1 MIDLSGLR
9 VIELGSGVSAAW
21 ATKWMADLGADVIKV
36 ESPGGDL
43 LRERGPYPLSESGP
57 DLNQAGFFHYLNANK
72 RSVVLDPTDAGDREE
87 LLRLMAS
94 AEAVVHNWSIQQ
106 LEDARLRW
114 EDLHPQFPDLVC
126 CALTPFGL
134 TGPHRHWRG
143 EEITVAN
150 AGGWTYLSP
159 GTSTEADRPPLKASG
174 HQADLQTGATGAIA
188 TLAAVYRARK
198 SGQGEQIDVAGQ
210 AVIGCMLEA
219 SLPRFTYSGEV
230 ADRFGTKG
238 LNPWG
243 LYACQDGLI
252 FLMVAE
258 EDQWERLVELMGNPD
273 WAQLE
278 IFAKMG
284 DRFLNADALDI
295 FMDEWVAGWTVDELF
310 HEAQKRRICMAPVL
324 ETSDLVDNEHL
335 KARGFL
341 AQQNVAGQTLTV
353 PGPPY
358 RLSGGG
364 WAIRR
369 DAPKLGE
376 HQDEVRA
383 ECQALS
389 AGTIPPTQAETTPA
403 ARPLEG
409 IRVLDLSWVWAGPY
423 CTLQLAHL
431 GADVVKVESASRSDL
446 GRRLPIYAPDAPRD
460 LDSSGYF
467 NQWGQG
473 KRSLALDLAHEEA
486 IDLLKRLIA
495 DCDVLTENFAS
506 GVMDRLGLGWEVLK
520 EINPRLIMASISGYG
535 HTGPWASYSAYGPAT
550 PPISGL
556 SAVSG
561 YVGGDPQEVGLALGD
576 PASGLTAAVGI
587 CAALI
592 SREQTGQGQHI
603 EISLWEATSVLTGEA
618 WLHHALRNESLPR
631 MGNRDIQMVPHGCY
645 ATQEEGSWI
654 SIACANDSEWQA
666 LCSVFSPGLADD
678 PRFRTAEERKAH
690 EDELDPLLTEWVAT
704 QSRWPLTEKLQ
715 AVGVPAFPAVT
726 TEELVADPHLA
737 DRGFFE
743 KIEHPKVGARVH
755 AGIPWL
761 FSEADNGVKAH
772 APLLGTHTDEV
783 LIERLGVSP
792 KQISAWRESGL
803 LR

>member
-1 MIDLSGLR
+1 MIDLSGMR

-21 ATKWMADLGADVIKV
+21 ATKWMADLGADIIKV
-36 ESPGGDL
+36 EAPGGDP
-43 LRERGPYPLSESGP
+43 LRERGPFPISESAP
-57 DLNQAGFFHYLNANK
+57 DPDQAGFFHYLNANK
-72 RSVVLDPTDAGDREE
+72 RSVVLDLDDADDREA
-87 LLRLMAS
+87 LLALIGT
-94 AEAVVHNWSIQQ
+94 AEAVVHNLPLHR
-106 LEDARLRW
+106 LEETRLGW
-114 EDLHPQFPDLVC
+114 EDLHPLFPQLVV
-126 CALTPFGL
+126 CAMTPFGL
-134 TGPHRHWRG
+134 TGPHRNWRG
-143 EEITVAN
+143 EELTVAN

-159 GTSTEADRPPLKASG
+159 GTSTDPDRPPLKASG

-188 TLAAVYRARK
+188 TLAALYGARQT
-198 SGQGEQIDVAGQ
+198 GQGEHIDVAGQ
-210 AVIGCMLEA
+210 AVVGCMLEA
-219 SLPRFTYSGEV
+219 SLPRYTYSREV
-230 ADRFGTKG
+230 ADRFGRKG

-258 EDQWERLVELMGNPD
+258 EDQWERLVDLMGRPD
-273 WAQLE
+273 WAELE
-278 IFAKMG
+278 IFAKMS

-358 RLSGGG
+358 RHSGGG
-364 WAIRR
+364 WALRR
-369 DAPKLGE
+369 DAPRLGE
-376 HQDEVRA
+376 HQDEVTA
-383 ECQALS
+383 EAKNLPLQSPEARGS
-389 AGTIPPTQAETTPA
+389 KASSPS
-403 ARPLEG
+403 RPLEG

-446 GRRLPIYAPDAPRD
+446 GRRLPIYAKDAPRD

-473 KRSLALDLAHEEA
+473 KRSLALDLAHEES
-486 IDLLKRLIA
+486 IDVLKQLIKN
-495 DCDVLTENFAS
+495 CDVLTENFAS
-506 GVMDRLGLGWEVLK
+506 GVMDRLGLGWDVLK

-556 SAVSG
+556 AAVSG
-561 YVGGDPQEVGLALGD
+561 YAGGEPQEVGLALGD
-576 PASGLTAAVGI
+576 PASGLTAAAGI

-592 SREQTGQGQHI
+592 SREKTGQGQHI
-603 EISLWEATSVLTGEA
+603 EISLWEATAVLTGEA

-631 MGNRDIQMVPHGCY
+631 MGNRDIQMAPHGCY
-645 ATQEEGSWI
+645 RTQEENSWI

-666 LCSVFSPGLADD
+666 LCSVFSPELASD
-678 PRFRTAEERKAH
+678 PRFVTSEQRKAH
-690 EDELDPLLTEWVAT
+690 EDELDRLLADWVAT
-704 QSRWPLTEKLQ
+704 QSRWPLTEELQ
-715 AVGVPAFPAVT
+715 AAGVPAFPSVS
-726 TEELVADPHLA
+726 TEELVGDPHLA

-743 KIEHPKVGARVH
+743 EIEHPTVGAKVH
-755 AGIPWL
+755 AGIPWRL
-761 FSEADNGVKAH
+761 SEADNGVKSH
-772 APLLGTHTDEV
+772 APILGAHTDEV
-783 LIERLGVSP
+783 LRERLGATP
-792 KQISAWRESGL
+792 EQINRWRDSGL

>member
-36 ESPGGDL
+36 EAPGGDR
-43 LRERGPYPLSESGP
+43 LRERGPFPASEAQP
-57 DLNQAGFFHYLNANK
+57 NLDHAGFFHYLNANK
-72 RSVVLDPTDAGDREE
+72 RSVVLDLDDPADHEE
-87 LLRLMAS
+87 LLALIGT
-94 AEAVVHNWSIQQ
+94 AEGVVHNLPVHR
-106 LEDARLRW
+106 LEETRLDW
-114 EDLHPQFPDLVC
+114 EHLHSLFPRLVV

-134 TGPHRHWRG
+134 TGPHRNWRG
-143 EEITVAN
+143 EELTVAN

-159 GTSTEADRPPLKASG
+159 GTSTETDRPPLKASG

-188 TLAAVYRARK
+188 TLAALYGARQT
-198 SGQGEQIDVAGQ
+198 GQGEHIDVSGQ
-210 AVIGCMLEA
+210 AVVGCMLEA
-219 SLPRFTYSGEV
+219 SLPRYTYSREV
-230 ADRFGTKG
+230 ADRFGRKG

-258 EDQWERLVELMGNPD
+258 EDQWERLVDLMGRPD
-273 WAQLE
+273 WAELE
-278 IFAKMG
+278 IFAKMN

-295 FMDEWVAGWTVDELF
+295 FIDEWVAGWTVDELF

-324 ETSDLVDNEHL
+324 QTSDLVDNEHL

-364 WAIRR
+364 WALRR
-369 DAPKLGE
+369 DAPRLGE
-376 HQDEVRA
+376 HQDEIKTEARQLPA
-383 ECQALS
+383 KAREAARS
-389 AGTIPPTQAETTPA
+389 ETDSPH
-403 ARPLEG
+403 RPLEG

-446 GRRLPIYAPDAPRD
+446 GRRLPIYAKDAPRD
-460 LDSSGYF
+460 LDCSGYF

-486 IDLLKRLIA
+486 IEVLKQLIA
-495 DCDVLTENFAS
+495 NCDVLTENFAS
-506 GVMDRLGLGWEVLK
+506 GVMDRLGLGWDVLK
-520 EINPRLIMASISGYG
+520 EINPKLIMASISGYG

-556 SAVSG
+556 CAVSG
-561 YVGGDPQEVGLALGD
+561 YVGGEPQEVGLALGD
-576 PASGLTAAVGI
+576 PASGLTAAAGI

-592 SREQTGQGQHI
+592 SRERTGEGQHI

-618 WLHHALRNESLPR
+618 WLHDALQNEPLAR
-631 MGNRDIQMVPHGCY
+631 MGNRDIQMAPHGCY
-645 ATQEEGSWI
+645 RTQEEKSWI
-654 SIACANDSEWQA
+654 SIACASDAEWQA
-666 LCSVFSPGLADD
+666 LCSVFSPELAND
-678 PRFRTAEERKAH
+678 PRFLTARERKAH
-690 EDELDPLLTEWVAT
+690 EDELDRLLAEWVAT

-715 AVGVPAFPAVT
+715 AAGVAAFPSVT
-726 TEELVADPHLA
+726 TEELVADPHLN

-743 KIEHPKVGARVH
+743 EIEHPKVGARVH
-755 AGIPWL
+755 AGIPWRL
-761 FSEADNGVKAH
+761 SVADNGVRSH
-772 APLLGTHTDEV
+772 APLLGAHTDEV
-783 LIERLGVSP
+783 LTERLGATSE
-792 KQISAWRESGL
+792 QIARWRDSGL

>member
-43 LRERGPYPLSESGP
+43 LRQRGPYPSSEANADP
-57 DLNQAGFFHYLNANK
+57 DQAGFFHYLNANK
-72 RSVVLDPTDAGDREE
+72 RSVVLDLDDSDDREE
-87 LLRLMAS
+87 LLALIGT
-94 AEAVVHNWSIQQ
+94 AEAVVHNLPLQR
-106 LEDARLRW
+106 LEAARLRW
-114 EDLHPQFPDLVC
+114 EDLHVLFPGLIVC
-126 CALTPFGL
+126 GLTPFGL
-134 TGPHRHWRG
+134 TGPRRHWRG

-159 GTSTEADRPPLKASG
+159 GTSTETDRPPLKASG
-174 HQADLQTGATGAIA
+174 HQADFQTGVTGAIA
-188 TLAAVYRARK
+188 TLAAIYRTRQT
-198 SGQGEQIDVAGQ
+198 GQGEHIDVAGQ
-210 AVIGCMLEA
+210 AVVGCMLEA
-219 SLPRFTYSGEV
+219 SLPRFTYSREV
-230 ADRFGTKG
+230 ADRFGRKG

-258 EDQWERLVELMGNPD
+258 EDQWERLVDLMGRPE
-273 WAQLE
+273 WAELE
-278 IFAKMG
+278 IFAKMS

-295 FMDEWVAGWTVDELF
+295 FMDEWVAGWKVDELF

-358 RLSGGG
+358 QLSGGG
-364 WAIRR
+364 WGLRR
-369 DAPKLGE
+369 EAPKLGE
-376 HQDEVRA
+376 HQDEVKA
-383 ECQALS
+383 ECQSRPPAVRGS
-389 AGTIPPTQAETTPA
+389 AKTHADSPV
-403 ARPLEG
+403 RPLEG

-431 GADVVKVESASRSDL
+431 GADVVKVESESRSDL
-446 GRRLPIYAPDAPRD
+446 GRRLPIYAADAPRD
-460 LDSSGYF
+460 LNSSGYF

-486 IDLLKRLIA
+486 IDLLKRLIEN
-495 DCDVLTENFAS
+495 CDVLTENFAS
-506 GVMDRLGLGWEVLK
+506 GVMDRLGLGWEVLRK
-520 EINPRLIMASISGYG
+520 INPRLIMASISGYG

-561 YVGGDPQEVGLALGD
+561 YRGGEPQEVGLALGD
-576 PASGLTAAVGI
+576 PAAGLTAAAGI
-587 CAALI
+587 CAALV
-592 SREQTGQGQHI
+592 SREKTGQGQHI

-631 MGNRDIQMVPHGCY
+631 MGNRDILMAPHGCY
-645 ATQEEGSWI
+645 ATQEENSWI

-666 LCSVFSPGLADD
+666 LCSVFSPDLAED
-678 PRFRTAEERKAH
+678 PRFLTAEKRKAH
-690 EDELDPLLTEWVAT
+690 EDELDRLLSEWVAT
-704 QSRWPLTEKLQ
+704 ESRWPLTEKLQ
-715 AVGVPAFPAVT
+715 AAGVAAFPSVT
-726 TEELVADPHLA
+726 TEELVQDPHLIA
-737 DRGFFE
+737 RGFFE
-743 KIEHPKVGARVH
+743 EIEHPTVGARVH
-755 AGIPWL
+755 AGIPWRL
-761 FSEADNGVKAH
+761 SEADNGVKSH
-772 APLLGTHTDEV
+772 APLLGIHTDEV
-783 LIERLGVSP
+783 LMERLGVSSD
-792 KQISAWRESGL
+792 QIARWREAGL
-803 LR
+803 LS

>member
-1 MIDLSGLR
+1 MDGR
-9 VIELGSGVSAAW
+9 PRGRCHQGGVPGRRCRCDNAAR
-21 ATKWMADLGADVIKV
+21 
-36 ESPGGDL
+36 S
-43 LRERGPYPLSESGP
+43 RNRRRP
-57 DLNQAGFFHYLNANK
+57 DPEKAGFFHYLNANK
-72 RSVVLDPTDAGDREE
+72 RSVSCSTSTILSKRTTE
-87 LLRLMAS
+87 LLQLIGT
-94 AEAVVHNWSIQQ
+94 AEAVVHN
-106 LEDARLRW
+106 LPVHRLQETGVQW
-114 EDLHPQFPDLVC
+114 DDLHALFPKLVV

-134 TGPHRHWRG
+134 TGPHRSWRG

-159 GTSTEADRPPLKASG
+159 GTSTETDRPPLKASG
-174 HQADLQTGATGAIA
+174 HQADFQTGATGAIA
-188 TLAAVYRARK
+188 TLAAIYRARQT
-198 SGQGEQIDVAGQ
+198 GQGEHIDVAGQ
-210 AVIGCMLEA
+210 AVVGCMLEA
-219 SLPRFTYSGEV
+219 SLPRFTYSREV
-230 ADRFGTKG
+230 ADRFGRKG

-258 EDQWERLVELMGNPD
+258 EDQWERLVDLMGRPD
-273 WAQLE
+273 WAELE
-278 IFAKMG
+278 IFAKMS

-364 WAIRR
+364 WALRR
-369 DAPKLGE
+369 DAPRLGE
-376 HQDEVRA
+376 HQEEVKA
-383 ECQALS
+383 ECQN
-389 AGTIPPTQAETTPA
+389 PPTSDSASPA
-403 ARPLEG
+403 STSPGRPLEG

-431 GADVVKVESASRSDL
+431 GADVVKVESESRSDL
-446 GRRLPIYAPDAPRD
+446 GRRLPIYAADMPRD
-460 LDSSGYF
+460 LNSSGYF

-486 IDLLKRLIA
+486 IEVLKRLIEN
-495 DCDVLTENFAS
+495 CDVLTENFAS
-506 GVMDRLGLGWEVLK
+506 GVMDRLGLGWEVLR

-561 YVGGDPQEVGLALGD
+561 YKGGDPQEVGLALGD
-576 PASGLTAAVGI
+576 PAAGLTAAAGI
-587 CAALI
+587 CAALV
-592 SREQTGQGQHI
+592 SRERTGQGQHI

-618 WLHHALRNESLPR
+618 WLHHAMQNESLPR
-631 MGNRDIQMVPHGCY
+631 MGNRDILMAPHGCY
-645 ATQEEGSWI
+645 ATQEENSWI
-654 SIACANDSEWQA
+654 SIACANDAEWQA
-666 LCSVFSPGLADD
+666 LCSVFSPELAAD
-678 PRFRTAEERKAH
+678 PRFVTAKQRKAN
-690 EDELDPLLTEWVAT
+690 EDELDRLLAEWVAT
-704 QSRWPLTEKLQ
+704 ESRWPLTEKLQ
-715 AVGVPAFPAVT
+715 ASGVAAFPSIT

-737 DRGFFE
+737 DREFFE
-743 KIEHPKVGARVH
+743 EIEHPTVGARVH
-755 AGIPWL
+755 AGIPWRL
-761 FSEADNGVKAH
+761 SEADNGVKRH
-772 APLLGTHTDEV
+772 APLLGFHTDEV
-783 LIERLGVSP
+783 LMERLGVSSE
-792 KQISAWRESGL
+792 QIATWRDSGL
-803 LR
+803 LH